1 MDGKLISIEG
11 IDGSGKTSLVEN
23 IKNKLNK
30 DIIYTKEPT
39 DYSTGR
45 AVKRFIN
52 AQNLRFWHTQTEG
65 LYHSNIDPLSLA
77 FLFLADHSE
86 HISRLIKPSLEQGKN
101 VIVDRYIDSR
111 YAYQGI
117 TLKKYFDDPIEWL
130 KKIHSS
136 FSIKPDYTILLTV
149 NLDLAVER
157 IEQRDQKITTKPT
170 MLINR
175 QVFKPITF
183 EKREFLEK
191 VQENY
196 LKLAREE
203 PERFIKIDA
212 NRNIKYVEEELIK
225 ELSQILDLRFTNL

>member
-52 AQNLRFWHTQTEG
+52 
-65 LYHSNIDPLSLA
+65 SNIDPLSLA